1 MDKKDNIINKRVKE
15 KNNKKLN
22 VIIITMLIVIL
33 IACVICGSLVLKKL
47 YIDERPADN
56 LIGKAEK
63 EYLRELDSKKGNDD
77 N

>member
-1 MDKKDNIINKRVKE
+1 MDIKDNITKKE

-33 IACVICGSLVLKKL
+33 ISCVICGSLVLKKL
-47 YIDERPADN
+47 YIDERPADT

-63 EYLRELDSKKGNDD
+63 EYLRELDNKKGNDD

>member
-1 MDKKDNIINKRVKE
+1 MDKKDNITKKE